1 MGVDDYKMFFSLD
14 PVFSLIQVLVL
25 CWKTWKIQWEIMG
38 SRLMASVVAAHRN
51 RTQKKTNVYT
61 VNKRLEDLK
70 KASLSIY

>member
-38 SRLMASVVAAHRN
+38 SRLMASGVAAHRN
-51 RTQKKTNVYT
+51 RTQKKLTYIPLI
-61 VNKRLEDLK
+61 KDLK
-70 KASLSIY
+70 T

>member
-38 SRLMASVVAAHRN
+38 SRLMASGVAAHRN
-51 RTQKKTNVYT
+51 RTQKK
-61 VNKRLEDLK
+61 
-70 KASLSIY
+70 S